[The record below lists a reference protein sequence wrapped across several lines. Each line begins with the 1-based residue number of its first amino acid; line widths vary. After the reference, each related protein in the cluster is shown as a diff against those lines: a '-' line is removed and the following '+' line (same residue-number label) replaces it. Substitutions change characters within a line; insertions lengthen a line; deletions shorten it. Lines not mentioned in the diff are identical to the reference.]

1 MKRDAWQKFLNG
13 DEASFGELYRRY
25 FNELFAYGLKIG
37 FNEEVCKDA
46 IQDVFYKLFTSKS
59 QLTHIQNIEFYL
71 LQSVRNRLYDIHN
84 AETKIT
90 RVDHEEVFAEHEE
103 SVIEKIIEDE
113 KQLSLKRKIELS
125 LQTLHPKQRKII
137 YYRYQLNLSFQ
148 EIAELT
154 GMNPEAV
161 RKSLYRGL
169 KKLKENSPSILQ
181 QSNFSILLSLI

>member
-84 AETKIT
+84 AE
-90 RVDHEEVFAEHEE
+90 
-103 SVIEKIIEDE
+103 
-113 KQLSLKRKIELS
+113 
-125 LQTLHPKQRKII
+125 
-137 YYRYQLNLSFQ
+137 
-148 EIAELT
+148 
-154 GMNPEAV
+154 
-161 RKSLYRGL
+161 
-169 KKLKENSPSILQ
+169 
-181 QSNFSILLSLI
+181 